1 MIHPVGWGEEYFFLY
16 RILVSDGKIGWD
28 FKMLKNMPAAFTKEK
43 QTTALLVLKYL
54 DQVLY
59 KFFFFFF

>member
-1 MIHPVGWGEEYFFLY
+1 
-16 RILVSDGKIGWD
+16 
-28 FKMLKNMPAAFTKEK
+28 MLKNMPAAFTKEK

-59 KFFFFFF
+59 KLFFFFFK